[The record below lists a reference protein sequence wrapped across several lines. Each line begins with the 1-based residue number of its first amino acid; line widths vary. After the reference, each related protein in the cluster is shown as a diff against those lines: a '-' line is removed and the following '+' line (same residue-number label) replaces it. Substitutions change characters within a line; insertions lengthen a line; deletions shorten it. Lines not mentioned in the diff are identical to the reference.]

1 MTNTS
6 KISAIA
12 LAALVAG
19 AAAVTPVL
27 AAGFDNIN
35 GSKLFDD
42 GYYLTQLRY
51 EGINAI
57 AADEVTNSVFRA
69 TVVTADGH
77 TVFEFFDRDSLQQ
90 IKQ

>member
-27 AAGFDNIN
+27 ANGFDNEA
-35 GSKLFDD
+35 SKLFDNQ
-42 GYYLTQLRY
+42 YYLTQLRY

-57 AADEVTNSVFRA
+57 SADEVTNSVFRA